1 MITIIALFIF
11 LYLLTKGAIIE
22 MFLFGLI
29 LYVSLL
35 LIVTT
40 CYCIFGKKYKYL
52 PPRKRFWFYFQ
63 CICGARREPKNG
75 ERVE

>member
-1 MITIIALFIF
+1 MIIAF
-11 LYLLTKGAIIE
+11 LILAILLSNGHFFE
-22 MFLFGLI
+22 NLLFGLI

-75 ERVE
+75 EQVE